1 MLAYKIVKGF
11 MTEADVQS
19 IALFFYFSLLDDQK
33 AIEASSQALALCRV
47 RIERNPELKR
57 SVAIVSATKGIW
69 DKYKARVARGRPN
82 TTIESGW
89 LFPDKLDMGPWR
101 EFQKSAS
108 EDELLTVIWSKILKI
123 DDKDISQGLGITQGT
138 IRYRLG
144 RALRKLGNMT
154 NTVSKLK
161 HGTPGR

>member
-1 MLAYKIVKGF
+1 

-19 IALFFYFSLLDDQK
+19 IALFFYFALLDDQK
-33 AIEASSQALALCRV
+33 AIEASSQALALSRA
-47 RIERNPELKR
+47 RKDRNPNLKND
-57 SVAIVSATKGIW
+57 VAIVAATKMVW

-82 TTIESGW
+82 TSVESGW
-89 LFPDKLDMGPWR
+89 LIPDGTDLGPWR

-123 DDKDISQGLGITQGT
+123 EDDDISEGLGITQGT

-144 RALRKLGNMT
+144 RALRKLGSMT
-154 NTVSKLK
+154 QAVGKLK
-161 HGTPGR
+161 HGTGK